1 MRMKPSLLSKY
12 MKYFLMNS
20 ARSHWMFRA
29 KHYYKSFSSPPSNGF
44 PIDFSVQHE
53 DNLSMLLSLSSTPSS
68 SIFPEVKNIYDC
80 VSDNMTYLFWL
91 MNMNIYIY
99 LYTIYP
105 YHHTSLL
112 CICLK
117 RLSHELCLLELLSL
131 GTNKTNYYPD

>member
-91 MNMNIYIY
+91 MNMDILYI
-99 LYTIYP
+99 IYP
-105 YHHTSLL
+105 YPIPSY
-112 CICLK
+112 
-117 RLSHELCLLELLSL
+117 LSTLYLSQEIL
-131 GTNKTNYYPD
+131 SRIVFAGIVISWNKQN